1 MLLSNSYDWTFNI
14 SNPNGRACFG
24 VMMLCFFPI
33 LGENTK
39 PDPILHDIHQTIL
52 TQEKRYR
59 LDVLAFKDDK
69 KTIFSL
75 ITSIKRLTA
84 K

>member
-1 MLLSNSYDWTFNI
+1 MMTKLKAWWLDNCLMGV
-14 SNPNGRACFG
+14 PVFG

-33 LGENTK
+33 LGASTK
-39 PDPILHDIHQTIL
+39 PDPTLHDIHQTTL

-59 LDVLAFKDDK
+59 LDVLVFKDDK